1 MEPQQASPQQN
12 PPSLESKSFILPT
25 TTTAAAS
32 VSAAQQQDLSYH
44 RLFQLFPATSQSITS
59 SRPVLFLVSRKPSQK
74 RVSLYAR
81 RRSTL
86 EAVRFWPN
94 SQSISG
100 WRAQVSPLSASKTYS
115 FAPTFP

>member
-1 MEPQQASPQQN
+1 MVPQQASPQQN

-25 TTTAAAS
+25 TTTTAS
-32 VSAAQQQDLSYH
+32 VSTAQQQHLSYH
-44 RLFQLFPATSQSITS
+44 RLFQLFPAASQSITS
-59 SRPVLFLVSRKPSQK
+59 LRPVLFLVSRKPSQK

-100 WRAQVSPLSASKTYS
+100 WRAQVSPLSASETYS
-115 FAPTFP
+115 FAPTFL